1 MFAASA
7 FALAAVAS
15 CGGSPNTTLVLR
27 DADDIQVMTPEEVA
41 LMRAEATVAPSTP
54 VDPTGTD
61 TDPESTDTIPL
72 NQDDRPAELKLFDAY
87 AQFRGCIEDSG
98 ETIRGN
104 LQDPNNPAYQD
115 PAYLEII
122 QKCAARSDIINVLN
136 EVEATRT
143 SLTPQQIEERN
154 VAFKLLSECL
164 QKRGWK
170 IETSVD
176 AQGLINPTRFESAD
190 GDLDNRDIDQCL
202 SETGINDAIE
212 NG

>member
-27 DADDIQVMTPEEVA
+27 DADDLQVMTPEEVA

-104 LQDPNNPAYQD
+104 LQDPNNPAYVARD
-115 PAYLEII
+115 DFALELRTAGRGGPQGLQVATEQVAIVGGVRHG
-122 QKCAARSDIINVLN
+122 QSSGNGGYESSSSPTSRTAR
-136 EVEATRT
+136 ART
-143 SLTPQQIEERN
+143 SARRPMDSSVSLTLGR
-154 VAFKLLSECL
+154 S
-164 QKRGWK
+164 GS
-170 IETSVD
+170 T
-176 AQGLINPTRFESAD
+176 
-190 GDLDNRDIDQCL
+190 
-202 SETGINDAIE
+202 
-212 NG
+212 

>member
-1 MFAASA
+1 MFIVAGV
-7 FALAAVAS
+7 LWAVS
-15 CGGSPNTTLVLR
+15 CGSDSSATIVLR

-41 LMRAEATVAPSTP
+41 AMKASATTIA
-54 VDPTGTD
+54 TD
-61 TDPESTDTIPL
+61 GNLSSDGSPPPASESGDTIPL
-72 NQDDRPAELKLFDAY
+72 NEDDRPAELKLFDAY
-87 AQFRGCIEDSG
+87 AEFRGCIEDSG

-115 PAYLEII
+115 PEYLELI

-143 SLTPQQIEERN
+143 SLTPEQIEERN

-164 QKRGWK
+164 KKRGWK
-170 IETSVD
+170 IETAVD
-176 AQGLINPTRFESAD
+176 AQGLINPTRFESAE
-190 GDLDNRDIDQCL
+190 GDLDDRDINQCL